1 MIAHLLTFLSTVQY
15 VVSVKV
21 SCSAVSIFVIMQK
34 LLHIQLQLPTDQ
46 GMRNG
51 QWMRTNQI
59 GIMQKSFSTAGCVC
73 VYSPVLL
80 LKSSPPHLL
89 SCFNPK
95 LFWFKWHGN
104 SQTLIIF
111 SFTKKPA
118 VIESQEENILLWLK
132 QKKQAKKQNM
142 YLLNNV

>member
-111 SFTKKPA
+111 SFTKKTCCDRVSRRKHSV
-118 VIESQEENILLWLK
+118 VIKAKETS
-132 QKKQAKKQNM
+132 KKAK
-142 YLLNNV
+142 YVPLE

>member
-51 QWMRTNQI
+51 Q
-59 GIMQKSFSTAGCVC
+59 
-73 VYSPVLL
+73 
-80 LKSSPPHLL
+80 
-89 SCFNPK
+89 
-95 LFWFKWHGN
+95 
-104 SQTLIIF
+104 
-111 SFTKKPA
+111 
-118 VIESQEENILLWLK
+118 
-132 QKKQAKKQNM
+132 
-142 YLLNNV
+142 

>member
-1 MIAHLLTFLSTVQY
+1 MVAHLLTFLSTVQY

-46 GMRNG
+46 GTRNG
-51 QWMRTNQI
+51 QRIRTNRS

-80 LKSSPPHLL
+80 LNSSPR
-89 SCFNPK
+89 
-95 LFWFKWHGN
+95 
-104 SQTLIIF
+104 
-111 SFTKKPA
+111 
-118 VIESQEENILLWLK
+118 
-132 QKKQAKKQNM
+132 
-142 YLLNNV
+142 YLLTFCPASIQSYSGLNDMVIHRH

>member
-111 SFTKKPA
+111 SFTKKNCCDRVSRRKHSV
-118 VIESQEENILLWLK
+118 VIKAKETS
-132 QKKQAKKQNM
+132 KKAK
-142 YLLNNV
+142 YVPLE